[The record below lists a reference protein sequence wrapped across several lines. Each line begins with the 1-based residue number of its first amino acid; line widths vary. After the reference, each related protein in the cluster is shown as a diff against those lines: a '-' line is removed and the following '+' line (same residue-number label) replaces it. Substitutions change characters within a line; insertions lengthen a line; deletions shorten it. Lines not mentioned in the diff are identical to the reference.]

1 MTEPLNYFCDDQ
13 RHLVCMPYSLANLHR
28 MAEALD
34 LKRCWFHK
42 DHYDIPKTRVDEIMA
57 KCTVLPTRKIAAIVG
72 RSLRRRYTRRVA
84 DEVKK
89 KVCDMIWQQAGVT
102 ATELQAACKCCA
114 RVIRQ
119 VTEELVSEG
128 EVIETISDDRRT
140 KAFMQ
145 GY

>member
-1 MTEPLNYFCDDQ
+1 MSEPLNYFCDAQ
-13 RHLVCMPYSLANLHR
+13 RHLVCMPYSLDNLHR
-28 MAEALD
+28 MAEALN

-42 DHYDIPKTRVDEIMA
+42 DHYDIPKTRVDEITA
-57 KCTVLPTRKIAAIVG
+57 RCTVLTTRQIAGIVG
-72 RSLRRRYTRRVA
+72 RSLRRRYARRVA
-84 DEVKK
+84 DGVKEK
-89 KVCDMIWQQAGVT
+89 ALDLIWRQAGVT

-119 VTEELVSEG
+119 VTEELISEG
-128 EVIETISDDRRT
+128 QIIETVSDDRRT